1 MKITR
6 RQLRSVIVEHIK
18 SKDLREIAVDG
29 FDFHDTL
36 EKNIW
41 QDESTLNPVV
51 HESLSGIIESFVD
64 SLPVEIPDYDIRLT
78 GSIANYNWSK
88 YSDIDLHVQIDFK
101 KIDEDADLV
110 RAYFNSVTAL
120 WNLRH
125 DIKIKGYEVEIYV
138 ENIDEE
144 HVSSGV
150 YSLTSNNW
158 ITQPVKEQEHEIDV
172 KAVKKKAKNISDQIA
187 ALEKVQDPKE
197 VLELS
202 ERIKEKIRRMRK
214 SGLRTKKNQYSTGN
228 IAFKV
233 LRRNGSLEKLSTIK
247 NDAYDSSMSIKES
260 DTGQT

>member
-6 RQLRSVIVEHIK
+6 SQLRKVINEYLDSNTLTEVT
-18 SKDLREIAVDG
+18 VDG
-29 FDFHDTL
+29 FDFHDSL
-36 EKNIW
+36 EKKIW
-41 QDESTLNPVV
+41 QDESTIDPVV
-51 HESLSGIIESFVD
+51 HESLTNIIESFVD
-64 SLPVEIPDYDIRLT
+64 SLPVEMPDYDIRLT

-88 YSDIDLHVQIDFK
+88 YSDIDLHVQTDFK
-101 KIDEDADLV
+101 KIDDDIELV

-138 ENIDEE
+138 ENVGEE

-150 YSLTSNNW
+150 YSLTSDNW

-172 KAVKKKAKNISDQIA
+172 KAVKKKARNISDQIE
-187 ALEKVQDPKE
+187 ALLKVQDPKE
-197 VLELS
+197 VLNLS

-247 NDAYDSSMSIKES
+247 NDAYDASMSIKES
-260 DTGQT
+260 DSGT